1 MNKLKTIGLA
11 NVPFYIFLGLF
22 IILIL
27 SVNANAQNKQ
37 DYVWIFS
44 NDTEATEGNEAYGFD
59 FTKDQH
65 LKSLQG
71 LVPIEIAGL
80 NASICDKE
88 GNLLMYSNGC
98 KVIDKNHNIMPN
110 GRNLNNGDYFEMI
123 GDSCFNGYLG
133 KQDIIILPD
142 PGDENGYYVL
152 HKPIIYFPN
161 QDIDHRELRFS
172 YVDLNLNDGNGQ
184 VTEKNVVIS
193 DESELFYNYLT
204 AIKHFNQRDWWIIN
218 PIYGS
223 NEYLIFLLDQ
233 NGFSIPQKQSI
244 GPGFHWNASG
254 SGTAVF
260 SPDGNSYAYFNKDD
274 NLLLYDFDRSNGNLS
289 NLKQLTLKTNGP
301 IVGNLSTV
309 EFSPNSRFLY
319 IGVRDSLWQVDT
331 QEEQLEDGVELIDVW
346 DGTQDPFATTFTLM
360 ALAPNC
366 KIYMASGSST
376 NTYHVINSPN
386 EKGKDCDFV
395 QHGIKLPYTSSL
407 GNMPNFPRFRV
418 DDDEKCDPNIGSVFG
433 ETVFYRRD
441 LSVFPNPVTDN
452 LTIEIPDNKLGKLF
466 VFDMKGQLVWQS
478 ESRLQD
484 IKKVDLSFLEAGQ
497 YSVEFVPDNN
507 TDHLI
512 WTKQIVKF

>member
-1 MNKLKTIGLA
+1 M
-11 NVPFYIFLGLF
+11 F
-22 IILIL
+22 
-27 SVNANAQNKQ
+27 AQNKQ

-44 NDTEATEGNEAYGFD
+44 NDTEASQGNEAYGFD

-71 LVPIEIAGL
+71 LVPIEISGL
-80 NASICDKE
+80 NASICDKN

-98 KVIDKNHNIMPN
+98 TVVDKNHNIMPN
-110 GRNLNNGDYFEMI
+110 GRNLNNGDYFEML

-133 KQDIIILPD
+133 RQDIMILPD
-142 PGDENGYYVL
+142 PGHVERYYIL
-152 HKPIIYFPN
+152 HKPVMSDDSSRY
-161 QDIDHRELRFS
+161 RELRYS
-172 YVDLNLNDGNGQ
+172 YVDLNLNNGNGM
-184 VTEKNVVIS
+184 VTEKNKVIS
-193 DESELFYNYLT
+193 DNLRLSYRYLT
-204 AIKHFNQRDWWIIN
+204 ASKHENGADWWIIQPVKN
-218 PIYGS
+218 KNDYFT
-223 NEYLIFLLDQ
+223 LLLDS
-233 NGFSIPQKQSI
+233 NGFSEKRIQNI
-244 GPGFHWNASG
+244 GPDFHWNASG

-260 SPDGNSYAYFNKDD
+260 SPDGNLYAYYNRND
-274 NLLLYDFDRSNGNLS
+274 NLLLYDFDRSSGLLS
-289 NLKQLTLKTNGP
+289 NLRQLTLKKSGP
-301 IVGNLSTV
+301 VVGNLSTV

-331 QEEQLEDGVELIDVW
+331 HEEQLEDGVELIDVW

-360 ALAPNC
+360 AMAPNC

-418 DDDEKCDPNIGSVFG
+418 DDDEKCDPTIGSVFG

-441 LSVFPNPVTDN
+441 LSVFPNPVIDN

-484 IKKVDLSFLEAGQ
+484 IEKVDFSFLEAGQ